1 MIHCFTP
8 PGDQLRYHMSEM
20 ELFPL
25 KKACA
30 VAPVKHMARSSA
42 ITPNICRVARI
53 SRLDALLTTEDED
66 DK

>member
-1 MIHCFTP
+1 
-8 PGDQLRYHMSEM
+8 MSEM